1 MLIGGEQVD
10 RDKGKKI
17 KKTGIKREA
26 LVDDLIRRK
35 GGREVDTL
43 TMLNE
48 NKEGADR
55 DKETRSHK

>member
-1 MLIGGEQVD
+1 MIGGKQVD
-10 RDKGKKI
+10 RDKRKKI
-17 KKTGIKREA
+17 KKTEIKREA

-55 DKETRSHK
+55 DKETRSRK